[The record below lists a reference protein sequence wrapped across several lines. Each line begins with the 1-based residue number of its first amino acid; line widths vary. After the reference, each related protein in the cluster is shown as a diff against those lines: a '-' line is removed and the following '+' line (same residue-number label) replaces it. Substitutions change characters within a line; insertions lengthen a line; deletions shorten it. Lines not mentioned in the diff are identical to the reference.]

1 MFKSGLA
8 DDLPGGRKGTAPA
21 AKRES
26 MKLDQQLQY
35 PTGFRILGLAGP
47 PSQSFG
53 QHSPH
58 PSQSSPPQSPPATA
72 VHAAQAANT
81 RTSHVGG
88 FVATRGVLCGVR
100 VDDVE
105 AARCLGTSWSG
116 CIVSWLHN
124 LLSCWPWCGNPRS
137 KSTRVLE

>member
-105 AARCLGTSWSG
+105 RRRAVLGSG
-116 CIVSWLHN
+116 CTFIRLAA
-124 LLSCWPWCGNPRS
+124 
-137 KSTRVLE
+137 